1 MLSFAL
7 EFLAAPMQ
15 QHAPSFSRVPR
26 DTLPRPAILA
36 LAGSRIREVAN
47 AAMGDPD
54 VLPFWFGEPDLV
66 TPQPICDAAVR
77 ALAAG
82 DTFYNQNL
90 GIPAL
95 RESIASYVSSLH
107 GPIGVD
113 RISVTSSGVHGLM
126 LVHQALVD
134 PGSRVVIVTPVWP
147 NLTEGPRILG
157 ANVVRVPLSPAVT
170 GWRLDLDRLI
180 AALTPDTRALVINS
194 PNNPTGW
201 VIEAAAQRAIL
212 DHCRRHGIWIVAD
225 DVYERLS
232 FGSNV
237 APSFLAIADTEDRVI
252 SVNSFSKSWLMTGW
266 RLGWIVAPAPLIAEL
281 PKLIEYNT
289 SCAPGFVQRA
299 GIEAIRRTG
308 EIVPA
313 MQARMLGARDHLFA
327 LLQVLPEVEVT
338 APPGAMY
345 LFFRVNGARDS
356 LALAKHLVANA
367 KIGLAPGIA
376 FGSEGEGFLRWC
388 FAASNE
394 RLSEGVKRLKRGL
407 ASIDHNIAVSG

>member
-1 MLSFAL
+1 
-7 EFLAAPMQ
+7 MQ
-15 QHAPSFSRVPR
+15 QHAPSSSRVSV
-26 DTLPRPAILA
+26 DTLPRPAIRA
-36 LAGSRIREVAN
+36 LASSRIREVAN

-66 TPQPICDAAVR
+66 TPQPIRDAAVR
-77 ALAAG
+77 ALAEG
-82 DTFYNQNL
+82 DTFYHQNL

-95 RESIASYVSSLH
+95 RESIASYVSGLH
-107 GPIGVD
+107 GPIDID
-113 RISVTSSGVHGLM
+113 RIAVTSSGVHGLM

-157 ANVVRVPLSPAVT
+157 ADVVRVPLSPTVS
-170 GWRLDLDRLI
+170 GWRLDLDRLL
-180 AALTPDTRALVINS
+180 AALTSDTRALVINS

-201 VIEAAAQRAIL
+201 VIEAAAQRTIL
-212 DHCRRHGIWIVAD
+212 AHCRRHGIWIVAD
-225 DVYERLS
+225 DVYERVS
-232 FGSNV
+232 YTSNV
-237 APSFLAIADTEDRVI
+237 ASSFLAIADSEDRVI

-289 SCAPGFVQRA
+289 SCAPGFVQQA

-308 EIVPA
+308 DVVPA
-313 MQARMLGARDHLFA
+313 MQARMLEARDHLYR
-327 LLQVLPEVEVT
+327 LLQMLPEVEVT
-338 APPGAMY
+338 VPPGAMY
-345 LFFRVNGARDS
+345 LFFRVKGVRDS

-376 FGSEGEGFLRWC
+376 FGAEGEGFLRWC
-388 FAASNE
+388 FAASTE
-394 RLSEGVKRLKRGL
+394 RLSEGVMRLKRG
-407 ASIDHNIAVSG
+407 IRTVDRGEIKWEK